1 MSRRVLERS
10 VNPVVMYSYN
20 AAGEV
25 GGGLIGASK

>member
-1 MSRRVLERS
+1 MSRCVLEGS

-25 GGGLIGASK
+25 GGGLIGE

>member
-1 MSRRVLERS
+1 MSRCVLEEN
-10 VNPVVMYSYN
+10 VNPVVMYN